1 MPAILFHHPSLC
13 LASVLRR
20 RLPLLCA
27 LAALW
32 AAEARALCPHEV
44 LVLANGE
51 SIDSVLVARTYMGLY
66 GIPEENLV
74 RLDIPEGAFD
84 ETGGISPNGFTEW
97 IWRPAVREVEERGLS
112 GRILVWAYSCDF
124 PFRVTTKPE
133 MSITG
138 VTFLRNRLPEPMTAV
153 QKGTYVS
160 PLFAGPRS
168 RSRADDVPQS
178 STFDRLHATLMDDMP
193 LPAMMLG
200 WTGLRGNTVDEVIEA
215 LERGRESDGTM
226 PGASY
231 LFETNSNVRATTRA
245 WEFPAIVGEL
255 GKLGVRAEIRGRFP
269 VSGPAAGIMAGR
281 ETLPASKVEFA
292 PGAYADHLTSSAASY
307 QIAHQTKVSEWFRRG
322 ATASSGTV
330 TEPQAYWQKFPGASL
345 FLHQRRGCSM
355 IEAIYLAT
363 ACPLQLLPVGDPL
376 ASPCAV
382 RPEPRI
388 AGAEAVGSGGDV
400 ELRAECAGATR
411 MRFDWLVDGRYAGRG
426 AELRI
431 SLPPGVHRVRLVAR
445 GRDDVRVPGEAE
457 LRLEVPAPSAP

>member
-1 MPAILFHHPSLC
+1 MPALVFDLSSLR
-13 LASVLRR
+13 LPSVLRR

-27 LAALW
+27 LAALC
-32 AAEARALCPHEV
+32 AAEVRALCPHEV

-66 GIPEENLV
+66 GIPEANLV

-84 ETGGISPNGFTEW
+84 ETGGISPKGFTEW

-112 GRILVWAYSCDF
+112 GRILAWVYSCDF
-124 PFRVTTKPE
+124 PVRVTTEPE

-153 QKGTYVS
+153 QKATYVS

-168 RSRADDVPQS
+168 KARADAVPAS

-200 WTGLRGNTVDEVIEA
+200 WTGVRGNTVDEVIEA

-226 PGASY
+226 PEAAY
-231 LFETNSNVRATTRA
+231 LFETNSNVRATTRE
-245 WEFPAIVGEL
+245 WEFPAIVREL
-255 GKLGVRAEIRGRFP
+255 EKLGAHAEIRGKFP
-269 VSGPAAGIMAGR
+269 ASGRTAGIMAGR

-292 PGAYADHLTSSAASY
+292 PGAFADHLTSSAASY

-322 ATASSGTV
+322 ATASAGTV
-330 TEPQAYWQKFPGASL
+330 TEPRATWQKFPMASV

-388 AGAEAVGSGGDV
+388 AGADTVAPGGDV
-400 ELRAECAGATR
+400 ELRAECADASR
-411 MRFDWLVDGRYAGRG
+411 MRFDWLIDGRYAGRG
-426 AELRI
+426 AELRL
-431 SLPPGVHRVRLVAR
+431 SLPPGRHRVRLVAR
-445 GRDDVRVPGEAE
+445 GRGDVRVPGEAE
-457 LRLEVPAPSAP
+457 VRLDVPAPSAP